1 MTIKELILSESSLTF
16 LVRLMIIIESSC
28 KPHGHL
34 GASCSNIGR
43 IRTKENIAVGTLLI
57 GATPKPLGAIWS
69 YSNLSLTPLVRLTDS
84 IRIGNPNLLNTELKL
99 CLLSVAYLLAFVIFT
114 ISNTTAWFSS
124 PAQLLNNTAARV
136 IQAGGARIQRYELL
150 RYDDH

>member
-1 MTIKELILSESSLTF
+1 MTIKELIIFESSLTF
-16 LVRLMIIIESSC
+16 LVQLMIVSESSC
-28 KPHGHL
+28 KSHGHL

-69 YSNLSLTPLVRLTDS
+69 YSNLSLTPLVRFTDR
-84 IRIGNPNLLNTELKL
+84 IRIRNPQPFEYRVKIMFIIC
-99 CLLSVAYLLAFVIFT
+99 CLPFSFCCFNIT
-114 ISNTTAWFSS
+114 NKIAWFSS

-136 IQAGGARIQRYELL
+136 IQAGGSRIQRYELL